1 MENHPSENGV
11 LHRHE
16 RAIEQTLADMNS
28 VLLESDLIMTR
39 LTVQD
44 RRWQKGRKNGHTLNW
59 RSLFKYHAQTPMSFA
74 FVYRQM
80 ASPLSRAGFCL
91 CRYLQ
96 AENVIELVALENFSL
111 REAQHPLKG
120 DMLRNCLQVLYLYGL
135 NLQEQRLTPV
145 PPPDILI
152 SHAINHRV
160 LALYTRQAAFEVIP
174 GTMTCKTSFNALKK
188 YIQSLEK
195 YGAKCD
201 KVRINNEQ
209 KGSQNGK

>member
-1 MENHPSENGV
+1 MENHLSENGAS
-11 LHRHE
+11 HRHE

-28 VLLESDLIMTR
+28 VLLESDLFMTR

-59 RSLFKYHAQTPMSFA
+59 RSLFKYRAQTPMSFA

-80 ASPLSRAGFCL
+80 ARPLSRAGFCL

-120 DMLRNCLQVLYLYGL
+120 NMLCNCLQVLYLYGL

-174 GTMTCKTSFNALKK
+174 G
-188 YIQSLEK
+188 
-195 YGAKCD
+195 
-201 KVRINNEQ
+201 
-209 KGSQNGK
+209 

>member
-1 MENHPSENGV
+1 MENHPPENGV
-11 LHRHE
+11 SHRHE

-28 VLLESDLIMTR
+28 VLLESDLFMTR

-44 RRWQKGRKNGHTLNW
+44 RRWQKDRKNGHTLNW
-59 RSLFKYHAQTPMSFA
+59 RSLFKYHAQTPMSFP

-111 REAQHPLKG
+111 REAQHSLKG
-120 DMLRNCLQVLYLYGL
+120 NMLRNCLQVLYLYGL

-174 GTMTCKTSFNALKK
+174 GTVTCKTSFNALKK
-188 YIQSLEK
+188 YIPSLEK

>member
-1 MENHPSENGV
+1 MENHPSENGFS
-11 LHRHE
+11 LRHE

-28 VLLESDLIMTR
+28 VLLESDLFMTR

-59 RSLFKYHAQTPMSFA
+59 RSLFKYHAQMPISFA
-74 FVYRQM
+74 FVYRRIT
-80 ASPLSRAGFCL
+80 SPLSRAGFCL

-111 REAQHPLKG
+111 RETQHPLKG
-120 DMLRNCLQVLYLYGL
+120 NMLRNCLQALYLYGL
-135 NLQEQRLTPV
+135 NLQEQGLTPAS
-145 PPPDILI
+145 PPDMLI

-195 YGAKCD
+195 YAAKCD
-201 KVRINNEQ
+201 KVRTNNER
-209 KGSQNGK
+209 KGSENEK